1 MLLGRIRD
9 LLLLPG
15 GRTPDAGAGGEVKA
29 AAAAAAAAVGVDEV
43 PAVVYVVRTDD
54 RMSVVQQNAATDRVY
69 GRLDAPPFALTP
81 EQRAEV
87 HEAVCVRGAAWD
99 GVLRCGETKQCV
111 VCVGPTTDCAE
122 GRMVVVQMDVSD
134 LLDTNRALLHM
145 MGDTLRL
152 LRHVFPMHFLR
163 RQQSMLVDS
172 DAWHSERTTQEPGAF
187 DNMAVSHP
195 DAVLMF
201 ADIVGFSAYCRDR
214 PPAEVMT
221 HLTALY
227 NRFDDA
233 MESRRTL
240 VKYEIVGDCYVVA
253 GGIGMRDASGFLN
266 IDVMDEDAE
275 RVAVNDMVR
284 LAADMEA
291 SAGEMGVRLR
301 IGIHRGPATSGIV
314 CTRSPKFV
322 LCGDTVNLASRMQS
336 TCPAGC
342 AQMTDAVH
350 EYLQNDESAVWH
362 RVDGLAVKGFGL
374 MNTWVRQS
382 SGHNATSPR
391 AGGAHGGRV

>member
-15 GRTPDAGAGGEVKA
+15 GLQAAG
-29 AAAAAAAAVGVDEV
+29 AVGVDEV
-43 PAVVYVVRTDD
+43 PAVVYVVRADD
-54 RMSVVQQNAATDRVY
+54 RMSVVKQNAATDRVY

-87 HEAVCVRGAAWD
+87 HEAVCVRGATWD

-111 VCVGPTTDCAE
+111 VCVGPSAE

-134 LLDTNRALLHM
+134 HTNRALLHM

-152 LRHVFPMHFLR
+152 LRHVFPVHFLR

-172 DAWHSERTTQEPGAF
+172 DAWDSERKTQEPGAF

-214 PPAEVMT
+214 PPTEVMT

-291 SAGEMGVRLR
+291 SAGEMGLRLR

-362 RVDGLAVKGFGL
+362 RVHGLAVKGFGL